1 MDCDVSGVCS
11 GVFLSG
17 LFLSSIRGHSGR
29 ETFAPL
35 LWDAFQHNSGMP
47 DCNQHQITPNLP
59 MQASTKI
66 QGLNM
71 PKKHQ
76 NRMTEFKSN
85 ENLGLGVCFEIK
97 FGNPEKYCQNLLL
110 FIYFLG
116 NPNICLKKVLD
127 GTYGF

>member
-1 MDCDVSGVCS
+1 MFQGFALGCFCLGCFCPLFAALQDVK
-11 GVFLSG
+11 
-17 LFLSSIRGHSGR
+17 
-29 ETFAPL
+29 TFAPS

-47 DCNQHQITPNLP
+47 DCNQHQITPIFP

-85 ENLGLGVCFEIK
+85 ENFGLGVCFEMK
-97 FGNPEKYCQNLLL
+97 FGNPQKYCQNLLL
-110 FIYFLG
+110 FVYFLG
-116 NPNICLKKVLD
+116 RPNICLKKVLD
-127 GTYGF
+127 GKYGF

>member
-1 MDCDVSGVCS
+1 
-11 GVFLSG
+11 
-17 LFLSSIRGHSGR
+17 
-29 ETFAPL
+29 
-35 LWDAFQHNSGMP
+35 
-47 DCNQHQITPNLP
+47 

-85 ENLGLGVCFEIK
+85 KNLVWGVCFEMK
-97 FGNPEKYCQNLLL
+97 FGIPEKYCQNLLL

-116 NPNICLKKVLD
+116 NQTSASKRC
-127 GTYGF
+127 